1 MERKLAA
8 SRALKYQH
16 WPGASATRRI
26 AQGGGV
32 RVDFKGENFVFD
44 PLPSRSSGGSSSKR
58 SRDGGTKV
66 ETVGVK

>member
-1 MERKLAA
+1 MEGQLAA
-8 SRALKYQH
+8 SRVLKYQH
-16 WPGASATRRI
+16 WPGASATIRGRI

-44 PLPSRSSGGSSSKR
+44 PLPSRGGGSSKS